1 MGSAIHTVKS
11 CSAWGNSPNIA
22 RDELGSSAGKMPEAR
37 VPAAW
42 SNLLNLKV
50 RWRPRTCMAGRTAD
64 ECDGALQARFG
75 QGKNPGATRE
85 PSVGLETH
93 PFWSAGVPTHRKL

>member
-1 MGSAIHTVKS
+1 V
-11 CSAWGNSPNIA
+11 PF
-22 RDELGSSAGKMPEAR
+22 LSAGKMPAAR